1 MDAQFCY
8 LILRQRNGGNAMAFG
23 ERLQEVR
30 KRSGLTQEE
39 FAEQLQVSRQSVSRW
54 ESGRGYPEMEKI
66 IFICNRYGV
75 TMDELFKEEVPTP
88 GEPPVEAPLLSAR
101 TLGSELSNLYANL
114 SPYNKSIGIMLL
126 TVIAMIGPAYVYC
139 MRSLKG
145 GADEMMTIIWIAA
158 IIIFGIAE
166 AATAGLV
173 SIWFVVGAVAAL
185 VATELG
191 AAELVAFPSA
201 RCVARP
207 DERSRA
213 KKLERWQK
221 IAASAAEQS
230 GRGRI
235 PQVLALPSYEA
246 ALQRAAQAELAVC
259 FYENE
264 EQRTFRAAIESAPFR
279 TAALLTGPEGGLER
293 SEVEQAQRA
302 GLQICTLGS
311 RILRC
316 ETAPLCA
323 LSALMYAAGEF

>member
-1 MDAQFCY
+1 
-8 LILRQRNGGNAMAFG
+8 MAFG

-75 TMDELFKEEVPTP
+75 TMDGLFKEEVPTP

-173 SIWFVVGAVAAL
+173 S
-185 VATELG
+185 TKLG
-191 AAELVAFPSA
+191 AALWLQFAVFLVVS
-201 RCVARP
+201 
-207 DERSRA
+207 
-213 KKLERWQK
+213 
-221 IAASAAEQS
+221 I
-230 GRGRI
+230 
-235 PQVLALPSYEA
+235 LALIATRPLARKMLDKTIVPTNADRVLHHEA
-246 ALQRAAQAELAVC
+246 KVTETVDNENATGAV
-259 FYENE
+259 YIDGK
-264 EQRTFRAAIESAPFR
+264 TW
-279 TAALLTGPEGGLER
+279 TAR
-293 SEVEQAQRA
+293 SEDGNIIPKGKMA
-302 GLQICTLGS
+302 
-311 RILRC
+311 RIVRMEGVKLYVR
-316 ETAPLCA
+316 ESKEP
-323 LSALMYAAGEF
+323 SERRE

>member
-1 MDAQFCY
+1 
-8 LILRQRNGGNAMAFG
+8 MAFG

-191 AAELVAFPSA
+191 AVLWLQFAAFLIVS
-201 RCVARP
+201 
-207 DERSRA
+207 
-213 KKLERWQK
+213 
-221 IAASAAEQS
+221 I
-230 GRGRI
+230 
-235 PQVLALPSYEA
+235 LALIATRPLARKMLDKTIVPTNADRVLHHEA
-246 ALQRAAQAELAVC
+246 KVTETVDNENATGACTSTARHGRRAAKTAISSLRGKWQESFAWRASSSTCARVKNPAREESNPKLHNILGGKELW
-259 FYENE
+259 NGS
-264 EQRTFRAAIESAPFR
+264 AISVSAF
-279 TAALLTGPEGGLER
+279 
-293 SEVEQAQRA
+293 
-302 GLQICTLGS
+302 
-311 RILRC
+311 
-316 ETAPLCA
+316 
-323 LSALMYAAGEF
+323 

>member
-1 MDAQFCY
+1 
-8 LILRQRNGGNAMAFG
+8 MAFG

-75 TMDELFKEEVPTP
+75 TMDELFEEEVPTP
-88 GEPPVEAPLLSAR
+88 GEPPEETPRLSAR
-101 TLGSELSNLYANL
+101 TLSSEIMSLYANL

-191 AAELVAFPSA
+191 AALWLQFAVFLVVS
-201 RCVARP
+201 
-207 DERSRA
+207 
-213 KKLERWQK
+213 
-221 IAASAAEQS
+221 I
-230 GRGRI
+230 
-235 PQVLALPSYEA
+235 LALIATRP
-246 ALQRAAQAELAVC
+246 LARKMLDKTIVPT
-259 FYENE
+259 NAD
-264 EQRTFRAAIESAPFR
+264 RV
-279 TAALLTGPEGGLER
+279 LH
-293 SEVEQAQRA
+293 
-302 GLQICTLGS
+302 
-311 RILRC
+311 
-316 ETAPLCA
+316 
-323 LSALMYAAGEF
+323 LSLIHI

>member
-1 MDAQFCY
+1 
-8 LILRQRNGGNAMAFG
+8 MAFG

-75 TMDELFKEEVPTP
+75 TMDGLFKEEVPTP

-166 AATAGLV
+166 AATAGAGVDLV
-173 SIWFVVGAVAAL
+173 RRGRGGRAGGDGAGRGAVAAIRGL
-185 VATELG
+185 
-191 AAELVAFPSA
+191 P
-201 RCVARP
+201 
-207 DERSRA
+207 
-213 KKLERWQK
+213 
-221 IAASAAEQS
+221 
-230 GRGRI
+230 GRI
-235 PQVLALPSYEA
+235 HSGAHRNKAPC
-246 ALQRAAQAELAVC
+246 AQD
-259 FYENE
+259 
-264 EQRTFRAAIESAPFR
+264 
-279 TAALLTGPEGGLER
+279 
-293 SEVEQAQRA
+293 A
-302 GLQICTLGS
+302 G
-311 RILRC
+311 
-316 ETAPLCA
+316 
-323 LSALMYAAGEF
+323 

>member
-1 MDAQFCY
+1 
-8 LILRQRNGGNAMAFG
+8 MAFG

-191 AAELVAFPSA
+191 AALWLQFAAFLIVS
-201 RCVARP
+201 
-207 DERSRA
+207 
-213 KKLERWQK
+213 
-221 IAASAAEQS
+221 I
-230 GRGRI
+230 
-235 PQVLALPSYEA
+235 LALIATRPLARKMLDKTIVPTNADRVLHHEA
-246 ALQRAAQAELAVC
+246 KVTETVDNENATALCTSTARHGRRAAKTAISSLRGKWQESFAWRASSSTCARVKRPREESNPKLHNILGGKELW
-259 FYENE
+259 NGS
-264 EQRTFRAAIESAPFR
+264 AISVSAF
-279 TAALLTGPEGGLER
+279 
-293 SEVEQAQRA
+293 
-302 GLQICTLGS
+302 
-311 RILRC
+311 
-316 ETAPLCA
+316 
-323 LSALMYAAGEF
+323 

>member
-1 MDAQFCY
+1 
-8 LILRQRNGGNAMAFG
+8 MAFG

-75 TMDELFKEEVPTP
+75 TMDGLFKE
-88 GEPPVEAPLLSAR
+88 EAPLLSAR

-191 AAELVAFPSA
+191 AALWLQFAVFLVVS
-201 RCVARP
+201 
-207 DERSRA
+207 
-213 KKLERWQK
+213 
-221 IAASAAEQS
+221 I
-230 GRGRI
+230 
-235 PQVLALPSYEA
+235 LALIATRPLARKMLDKTIVPTNADRVLHHEA
-246 ALQRAAQAELAVC
+246 KVTETVDNENATGAV
-259 FYENE
+259 YIDGK
-264 EQRTFRAAIESAPFR
+264 TW
-279 TAALLTGPEGGLER
+279 TAR
-293 SEVEQAQRA
+293 SEDGNIIPKGKMA
-302 GLQICTLGS
+302 
-311 RILRC
+311 RIVRMEGVKLYVR
-316 ETAPLCA
+316 ESKEP
-323 LSALMYAAGEF
+323 SERRE

>member
-1 MDAQFCY
+1 
-8 LILRQRNGGNAMAFG
+8 MAFG

-75 TMDELFKEEVPTP
+75 TMDGLFKEEVPTP

-158 IIIFGIAE
+158 IIIFGIAG
-166 AATAGLV
+166 AGVDLV
-173 SIWFVVGAVAAL
+173 RRGRGGRAGGDGAGRGAVAAIRGL
-185 VATELG
+185 
-191 AAELVAFPSA
+191 P
-201 RCVARP
+201 
-207 DERSRA
+207 
-213 KKLERWQK
+213 
-221 IAASAAEQS
+221 
-230 GRGRI
+230 GRI
-235 PQVLALPSYEA
+235 HSGAHRNKAPC
-246 ALQRAAQAELAVC
+246 AQD
-259 FYENE
+259 
-264 EQRTFRAAIESAPFR
+264 
-279 TAALLTGPEGGLER
+279 
-293 SEVEQAQRA
+293 A
-302 GLQICTLGS
+302 G
-311 RILRC
+311 
-316 ETAPLCA
+316 
-323 LSALMYAAGEF
+323 

>member
-1 MDAQFCY
+1 
-8 LILRQRNGGNAMAFG
+8 MAFG

-75 TMDELFKEEVPTP
+75 TMDGLFKEEVPTP
-88 GEPPVEAPLLSAR
+88 GEPPAEAPLLSAR

-173 SIWFVVGAVAAL
+173 SIWFVSILALIATRPLVRKMLDKTIVPTNADRVLHHEAKVTETVDNENATGAVYIDGK
-185 VATELG
+185 T
-191 AAELVAFPSA
+191 
-201 RCVARP
+201 
-207 DERSRA
+207 
-213 KKLERWQK
+213 W
-221 IAASAAEQS
+221 
-230 GRGRI
+230 
-235 PQVLALPSYEA
+235 
-246 ALQRAAQAELAVC
+246 
-259 FYENE
+259 
-264 EQRTFRAAIESAPFR
+264 
-279 TAALLTGPEGGLER
+279 TAR
-293 SEVEQAQRA
+293 SEDGNIIPKGKMA
-302 GLQICTLGS
+302 
-311 RILRC
+311 RIVRMEGVKLYVR
-316 ETAPLCA
+316 ESKEP
-323 LSALMYAAGEF
+323 SERRE

>member
-1 MDAQFCY
+1 
-8 LILRQRNGGNAMAFG
+8 MAFG

-75 TMDELFKEEVPTP
+75 TMDGLFKEEVPTP

-166 AATAGLV
+166 AGVDLVRRGRGGRAGRDGAGR
-173 SIWFVVGAVAAL
+173 GAVAAIRGL
-185 VATELG
+185 PDRIHSG
-191 AAELVAFPSA
+191 AHRNKAP
-201 RCVARP
+201 C
-207 DERSRA
+207 
-213 KKLERWQK
+213 
-221 IAASAAEQS
+221 
-230 GRGRI
+230 
-235 PQVLALPSYEA
+235 
-246 ALQRAAQAELAVC
+246 AQD
-259 FYENE
+259 
-264 EQRTFRAAIESAPFR
+264 
-279 TAALLTGPEGGLER
+279 
-293 SEVEQAQRA
+293 A
-302 GLQICTLGS
+302 G
-311 RILRC
+311 
-316 ETAPLCA
+316 
-323 LSALMYAAGEF
+323 

>member
-191 AAELVAFPSA
+191 AALWLQFAVFLIVS
-201 RCVARP
+201 
-207 DERSRA
+207 
-213 KKLERWQK
+213 
-221 IAASAAEQS
+221 I
-230 GRGRI
+230 
-235 PQVLALPSYEA
+235 LALIATRPLARKMLDKTIVPTNADRVLHHEA
-246 ALQRAAQAELAVC
+246 KVTETVDNENATGCTSTARHGRRAAKTAISSLRGKWQESFAWRVSSSTCARVKNPAREESKPKLHNILGGKELC
-259 FYENE
+259 NGS
-264 EQRTFRAAIESAPFR
+264 AISVSAF
-279 TAALLTGPEGGLER
+279 
-293 SEVEQAQRA
+293 
-302 GLQICTLGS
+302 
-311 RILRC
+311 
-316 ETAPLCA
+316 
-323 LSALMYAAGEF
+323 

>member
-191 AAELVAFPSA
+191 AALWLQFAVFLIVS
-201 RCVARP
+201 
-207 DERSRA
+207 
-213 KKLERWQK
+213 
-221 IAASAAEQS
+221 I
-230 GRGRI
+230 
-235 PQVLALPSYEA
+235 LALIATRPLARKMLDKTIVPTNADRVLHHEA
-246 ALQRAAQAELAVC
+246 KV
-259 FYENE
+259 
-264 EQRTFRAAIESAPFR
+264 T
-279 TAALLTGPEGGLER
+279 
-293 SEVEQAQRA
+293 
-302 GLQICTLGS
+302 
-311 RILRC
+311 
-316 ETAPLCA
+316 
-323 LSALMYAAGEF
+323 

>member
-1 MDAQFCY
+1 
-8 LILRQRNGGNAMAFG
+8 
-23 ERLQEVR
+23 
-30 KRSGLTQEE
+30 
-39 FAEQLQVSRQSVSRW
+39 
-54 ESGRGYPEMEKI
+54 MEKI

-166 AATAGLV
+166 AATAVLV

-201 RCVARP
+201 RCV
-207 DERSRA
+207 DG
-213 KKLERWQK
+213 KTW
-221 IAASAAEQS
+221 
-230 GRGRI
+230 
-235 PQVLALPSYEA
+235 
-246 ALQRAAQAELAVC
+246 
-259 FYENE
+259 
-264 EQRTFRAAIESAPFR
+264 
-279 TAALLTGPEGGLER
+279 TAR
-293 SEVEQAQRA
+293 SEDGNIIPKGKMA
-302 GLQICTLGS
+302 
-311 RILRC
+311 RIVRMEGVKLYVR
-316 ETAPLCA
+316 ESKEP
-323 LSALMYAAGEF
+323 SERRE

>member
-1 MDAQFCY
+1 
-8 LILRQRNGGNAMAFG
+8 MAFG

-75 TMDELFKEEVPTP
+75 TMDGLFKEEVPTP

-191 AAELVAFPSA
+191 AALCTSTA
-201 RCVARP
+201 RH
-207 DERSRA
+207 
-213 KKLERWQK
+213 
-221 IAASAAEQS
+221 
-230 GRGRI
+230 GR
-235 PQVLALPSYEA
+235 
-246 ALQRAAQAELAVC
+246 RAAKTAISSLRGKWQGSFAWRASSSTCARVKNPAREESNPKLHNILGGKELW
-259 FYENE
+259 NGS
-264 EQRTFRAAIESAPFR
+264 AISVSAF
-279 TAALLTGPEGGLER
+279 
-293 SEVEQAQRA
+293 
-302 GLQICTLGS
+302 
-311 RILRC
+311 
-316 ETAPLCA
+316 
-323 LSALMYAAGEF
+323 